1 MSNALVFA
9 GDTSI
14 RKRSERRKE
23 SLKALRTPYE
33 AQWTEL
39 AENIAPSR
47 LRLMVNQKEGQKLR
61 GKIVDSTGTFALRTL
76 ASGMHS
82 GITSPA
88 RPWFK
93 LMTFDPELRE
103 FGPVRAYIDAV
114 EKRMREIFQ
123 GSNVYNAFHIGYGD
137 LGLFGQS
144 CGLLIEDE
152 RSVIRMLQLQHG
164 SFWLARNERGVAD
177 TVCREFSWSVE
188 RIVKRF
194 AKGRGEGADLS
205 SISHS
210 VRRCYDRGDY
220 DERFTINHL
229 VQPRHDRSPG
239 KIDKLNKPF
248 ASVYWEEGASDMND
262 REKMLEVSG
271 FDENPIIAP
280 PWELPAEDH
289 YAVSPGIEA
298 LPDVKMLQSEQTDKV
313 KAIQKKV
320 DPPMVGPTSLRNNP
334 ASLLPG
340 ALTYV
345 DVVAGGQ
352 SFQPAMQVQLQTNE
366 LREDIQDVQ
375 GRIERAFYADLFL
388 MISNMEGIQPRNQ
401 FEIAERR
408 EEKLLA
414 LGPVLENIYGAQL
427 APTISRTYE
436 IMARRGELPPAPQE
450 LDNTELKIEYIS
462 MLAQAQKAV
471 ATGAIERVWA
481 FAGNISAVKPEVLD
495 KLDADQSIDDYAD
508 MVGAPASMVVSDDRV
523 SEIRKS
529 RADAQAQA
537 AQAES
542 TAAMM
547 PAVKQGADAA
557 KVLAETDARAPGSL
571 LQRLGLS

>member
-1 MSNALVFA
+1 MASPSTTA

-14 RKRSERRKE
+14 RKRAERRKE
-23 SLKALRTPYE
+23 SLRAIRQPFE
-33 AQWTEL
+33 DGWNQL
-39 AENIAPSR
+39 AEYNAPSR
-47 LRLMVNQKEGQKLR
+47 LRLTLGER
-61 GKIVDSTGTFALRTL
+61 GGKPIRSKIVDSTGSFALRTL

-93 LMTFDPELRE
+93 LMTFDPDLRE
-103 FGPVRAYIDAV
+103 FGPVREYIDAV

-123 GSNVYNAFHIGYGD
+123 GSNIYNAFHLGYGD

-144 CGLLIEDE
+144 CGLLVEDDK
-152 RSVIRMLQLQHG
+152 SIIRMIQLQHG
-164 SFWLARNERGVAD
+164 SFWLARNHRGVAD
-177 TVCREFSWSVE
+177 TLCREFSWSVE
-188 RIVKRF
+188 RIVARF
-194 AKGRGEGADLS
+194 GLDK
-205 SISHS
+205 ISRQ
-210 VRRCYDRGDY
+210 VRQCYDRGDY

-229 VQPRHDRSPG
+229 VQPRHERAQG

-248 ASVYWEEGASDMND
+248 ASVYWEEGAHDAND
-262 REKMLEVSG
+262 RDKMLEVSG

-280 PWELPAEDH
+280 PWELPGEDH
-289 YAVSPGIEA
+289 YAVSPGMEA
-298 LPDVKMLQSEQTDKV
+298 LPDVKMLQVEQTDKV

-345 DVVAGGQ
+345 DVVSGGQ
-352 SFQPAMQVQLQTNE
+352 SFQPAIQVNLDTRE
-366 LREDIQDVQ
+366 LREDIRDVQ
-375 GRIERAFYADLFL
+375 DRINRAYYADLFL

-401 FEIAERR
+401 FEIAERK

-414 LGPVLENIYGAQL
+414 LGPVLENIYGNQL
-427 APTISRTYE
+427 APTISRTFE
-436 IMARRGELPPAPQE
+436 IMARRGELPEAPQE
-450 LDNTELKIEYIS
+450 LEDTELKIEYIS
-462 MLAQAQKAV
+462 MLAQAQKAI
-471 ATGAIERVWA
+471 ATGGIERLFA
-481 FAGNISAVKPEVLD
+481 FVGNLAAVKPEVLD
-495 KLDADQSIDDYAD
+495 KIDMDEGIDQYAD
-508 MVGAPASMVVSDDRV
+508 MLGTPAGLVVADDKVQEVRGA
-523 SEIRKS
+523 
-529 RADAQAQA
+529 RADQMAKQ

-557 KVLAETDARAPGSL
+557 RVLSETDAGTPGSL
-571 LQRLGLS
+571 LSKLGIG